1 MKRTVDSDTASPT
14 QAWELLYDCVA
25 LSMWTYIHTAFRFR
39 YLGPRFPLEP
49 GLVLVSTHRA
59 ETDVPLICGGL
70 YFPTGCWHRRGPR
83 LHFTP
88 RDDMYEKGFFAGFP
102 PDLPMNTRRLLWP
115 LAIGPFLPRVRCYP
129 IPFPGAKVMRLA
141 RALESIPPDSDL
153 DAVLPAPV
161 SAELRERAVEVG
173 LDRPQT
179 ASQVLRGE
187 YADLLWKHYTPDN
200 LAAPEFAEGWQR
212 RIEGARRD
220 IERITGLL
228 RDGRPF
234 LFFPEG
240 RPSPDGSIGPLRR
253 GLRILV
259 RFGRVQKMRM
269 ISLAYDPLTLGRPFA
284 YLSIGKQ
291 LEEPFPNLDELVL
304 DTLRHAVPLTL
315 GQVVSHEL
323 TAASLDG
330 RASLPTRALDE
341 AVAAAV
347 RESRAEARNI
357 DNDLEDRNS
366 RQSRLTDCLLKLV
379 GLELINRVD
388 RRTIAFEPERILES
402 DSIRRLAVEYG
413 AAQEGEQA
421 ETPVT

>member
-1 MKRTVDSDTASPT
+1 MRGTIDSDVGGPT

-25 LSMWTYIHTAFRFR
+25 LSMWTYIRTAFRFR

-70 YFPTGCWHRRGPR
+70 YFPTGSYDRRRPR

-88 RDDMYEKGFFAGFP
+88 RDDMYERGFFAGFP
-102 PDLPMNTRRLLWP
+102 PDLPIRARRLLWP

-153 DAVLPAPV
+153 DAVLPPTIV
-161 SAELRERAVEVG
+161 AELRERSVEAG

-179 ASQVLRGE
+179 SSQVLRGE
-187 YADLLWKHYTPDN
+187 YADLLWKHYTPED

-240 RPSPDGSIGPLRR
+240 RPTPDGSIGPLRP

-259 RFGRVQKMRM
+259 RFGRVQRLRM
-269 ISLAYDPLTLGRPFA
+269 ISLAYDPLTRGRPFA

-291 LEEPFPNLDELVL
+291 LDEPFSNLDELVL
-304 DTLRHAVPLTL
+304 ESLRHAVPLTL

-323 TAASLDG
+323 AAAALDG
-330 RASLPTRALDE
+330 RTSLTTRVLDE

-347 RESRAEARNI
+347 DRSRAETRNI
-357 DNDLEDRNS
+357 DTDLEDESS
-366 RQSRLTDCLLKLV
+366 RQSRLSDCLLKLLQ
-379 GLELINRVD
+379 LELVIRAD
-388 RRTIAFEPERILES
+388 RRTVAFDPQRILES

-413 AAQEGEQA
+413 AAREDEQA
-421 ETPVT
+421 ETSVT